1 MKSIRLIIFL
11 FVVLLFACEENE
23 VCDQS
28 VRSLLVAGFYKYEQ
42 DEEQDTSLNNL
53 SVYGIG
59 HEDDSI
65 YSNDNN
71 IQQIALPLNPESTE
85 VSFVLIIDSIPDTLH
100 VIYQHDVI
108 FVSYACGFAPVYDV
122 DTTEI
127 TNNNADSVIIKKRNI
142 QPESEES
149 IKIYL

>member
-1 MKSIRLIIFL
+1 MKLLRLILPLFL
-11 FVVLLFACEENE
+11 VLLFACEENE

-65 YSNDNN
+65 YSHNNN
-71 IQQIALPLNPESTE
+71 IQQIALPLNPDSTE
-85 VSFVLIIDSIPDTLH
+85 VSFVLIMDSISDTLH
-100 VIYQHDVI
+100 VIYQHDII
-108 FVSYACGFAPVYDV
+108 FVSYACGFAPVYDI

-127 TNNNADSVIIKKRNI
+127 TNNAADSLIIKNYNI
-142 QPESEES
+142 QPDSEES